1 MMTASP
7 LSPSSAAVTASWAV
21 RFAVSQAVRKAS
33 VEVKDRT
40 ASCRKSRTV
49 SWSGPRS
56 ICRIASSVMRSVT
69 VLCTAG
75 SEESGET
82 AATYRSVSSI
92 SRSTQAESAL
102 NGTRTAS
109 RTSRTAERAT
119 EVAEIAEA
127 FEGFEVAGGEV
138 RTPPGNPLRSR
149 TAPGRT
155 PFELPGRVGGCALEE
170 RGRATGRRKELSA
183 MVTHAAMPGRKGARA
198 HARPRSLT
206 PLAVA
211 LPLALGIIYGFYAA
225 FIRRDGGPS
234 TGGQVVLGLVS
245 GAALAALCFAL
256 GRIQRSLP
264 HGLRAVAYG
273 ALTACA
279 IGFLVS
285 LTDTGVVRSTV
296 LGLVVGVGVFLTT
309 FYFFYSRE
317 R

>member
-1 MMTASP
+1 
-7 LSPSSAAVTASWAV
+7 
-21 RFAVSQAVRKAS
+21 
-33 VEVKDRT
+33 
-40 ASCRKSRTV
+40 
-49 SWSGPRS
+49 
-56 ICRIASSVMRSVT
+56 
-69 VLCTAG
+69 
-75 SEESGET
+75 
-82 AATYRSVSSI
+82 
-92 SRSTQAESAL
+92 
-102 NGTRTAS
+102 
-109 RTSRTAERAT
+109 
-119 EVAEIAEA
+119 
-127 FEGFEVAGGEV
+127 
-138 RTPPGNPLRSR
+138 
-149 TAPGRT
+149 
-155 PFELPGRVGGCALEE
+155 
-170 RGRATGRRKELSA
+170 

-256 GRIQRSLP
+256 GRIRRSLP